1 MREEK
6 VSYEINGVQFSGRL
20 VFDESIKGKRP
31 AILVAH
37 AWRGQDDFAIK
48 KAHELA
54 KLGYVGFA
62 SDLYGNGIH
71 VQSNEEAAALML
83 PLFID
88 RKALRDRVVAAYRS
102 LSQAEVAD
110 PHRIGAIGFCFG
122 GMAVLELL
130 RSGVSLKGVV
140 SFHGILGNTLGEHKA
155 RLAPSTEKM
164 HGSILILHGHEDP
177 LVSVQDILTLQN
189 ELTKANV
196 DWQMNIYSHTKH
208 AFTNP
213 EAHEEQQG
221 LVFNEKANRRSWQT
235 MCNFFNEVMQ

>member
-1 MREEK
+1 
-6 VSYEINGVQFSGRL
+6 
-20 VFDESIKGKRP
+20 
-31 AILVAH
+31 
-37 AWRGQDDFAIK
+37 
-48 KAHELA
+48 
-54 KLGYVGFA
+54 
-62 SDLYGNGIH
+62 
-71 VQSNEEAAALML
+71 
-83 PLFID
+83 
-88 RKALRDRVVAAYRS
+88 
-102 LSQAEVAD
+102 
-110 PHRIGAIGFCFG
+110 
-122 GMAVLELL
+122 
-130 RSGVSLKGVV
+130 
-140 SFHGILGNTLGEHKA
+140 
-155 RLAPSTEKM
+155 M